1 MNKNDHIGV
10 LDSGFGGLSVLK
22 RMITD
27 MPNESYIFFGDSIN
41 APYGVRTK
49 ENILELTKKIY
60 ERLVP
65 YGLKEMVT
73 ACNTIS
79 VNTTEEMREK
89 YKDFP
94 IIPIT
99 PKLDM
104 IFDRENIIK
113 KKEKTKIVI
122 MATKATCE
130 SDVVKNEIEKHKDT
144 SNIYTL
150 PAPNLVTFVES
161 LKADSKECEDYLN
174 QILSN
179 YMDLDYIVLG
189 CTHLPFIINNLKK
202 VLVNNPSYGII
213 DNGMRVANEAKQYLK
228 DNNLFS
234 DKKQGSIKIIDTK
247 GGLDRQKMYATLLDI
262 DINRLE
268 FL

>member
-1 MNKNDHIGV
+1 MNKNDYIGV

-27 MPNESYIFFGDSIN
+27 MPDESYIFFGDSIN
-41 APYGVRTK
+41 APYSVRTK
-49 ENILELTKKIY
+49 EIILELTKKIY
-60 ERLVP
+60 ERLTP

-73 ACNTIS
+73 ACNIIS
-79 VNTTEEMREK
+79 VTTTEEMRK
-89 YKDFP
+89 IYKDFP
-94 IIPIT
+94 IIPIM

-104 IFDRENIIK
+104 IFDQKNIIK

-122 MATKATCE
+122 MATKSTCE
-130 SDVVKNEIEKHKDT
+130 SDIVKKEIEKHKDT
-144 SNIYTL
+144 SDIYTL
-150 PAPNLVTFVES
+150 PASELEGFVES
-161 LKADSKECEDYLN
+161 QKADSKECEDYLN

-189 CTHLPFIINNLKK
+189 CTHFPFTINNIKK
-202 VLVNNPSYGII
+202 VLKNNPSYEII
-213 DNGMRVANEAKQYLK
+213 DNGIRVANEAKQFLK